1 MYVRNKSFET
11 FLETICNAVVKQNKI
26 NNKFG
31 ISKRKAIQKLEGK
44 DKDKRFFRNWRPISF
59 LNVNLNN
66 FKNFHIKKKKNSNT
80 VPAII
85 SSNQTTYVEKKIH
98 WRLGRVISDILEI
111 FDPLK
116 SRFT

>member
-1 MYVRNKSFET
+1 MVYQKEKPFKNWKGKIKIKGL
-11 FLETICNAVVKQNKI
+11 LETGVL
-26 NNKFG
+26 FHY
-31 ISKRKAIQKLEGK
+31 
-44 DKDKRFFRNWRPISF
+44 
-59 LNVNLNN
+59 VNLNN

-85 SSNQTTYVEKKIH
+85 SSNQTTYVEEKIH

>member
-11 FLETICNAVVKQNKI
+11 FLETICNAVAKQNKI

-44 DKDKRFFRNWRPISF
+44 DKDKRFVRNWRPISF
-59 LNVNLNN
+59 FNVDLNN
-66 FKNFHIKKKKNSNT
+66 FKNFHIKKNKNSTT
-80 VPAII
+80 VPATI
-85 SSNQTTYVEKKIH
+85 SSNQTTYLEKKIH
-98 WRLGRVISDILEI
+98 WRLGRVISDILDI